1 MSSSISCPFCGE
13 IMESPLKFCAA
24 CGRAVTQEDL
34 RHAGLKLSQSRKADA
49 RSSTTGSVSRRDF
62 TVHRR
67 MRSFM
72 YTISAVLAVLIG
84 YYFVMKHVLHE
95 HMPGNL
101 DEKIEELIGNA
112 NFGAATTSNSTDT
125 SSDNSSSSGEAASQ
139 THSAAHH

>member
-1 MSSSISCPFCGE
+1 MTSSSIACPFCGE
-13 IMESPLKFCAA
+13 MMESPLKFCAA

-34 RHAGLKLSQSRKADA
+34 RHAGLKLSQSRKAADV
-49 RSSTTGSVSRRDF
+49 RSTTGSVSRRDF

-101 DEKIEELIGNA
+101 DDKIEQMIGNV
-112 NFGAATTSNSTDT
+112 NLGPITNSTDT
-125 SSDNSSSSGEAASQ
+125 SSSSSGASDQ
-139 THSAAHH
+139 SSSHASAHH